1 MTDCNQLV
9 SYYRKFPGHH
19 VEELWNKLMKKG
31 AKSDQLRDIL
41 LFYMYNYLYP
51 TPQQKYFDSLLLI
64 FASKGTSKKTKI
76 VVFQIIEETC
86 MFLESSI
93 AETVCFS
100 SNFSSIIELLNCI
113 LIGGMIP
120 LLDETAVE
128 KLLRLLK
135 EESINDQE
143 RGKLAYFICQAVSSY
158 PSLLSVNQVASL
170 CQDIN
175 KWLQIDHS
183 ASAVSPTQSNLR
195 TQNLNAF
202 EVDGTPAGGLQT
214 ILTLDNSVDTNRS
227 MRLYAFSLIRELAE
241 CHILLHHHL
250 AEAVF
255 THCDILSEQCFRTAA
270 KEHDVLL
277 QKSVLCEV
285 LDLLSQLVHSDK
297 QWGPKALVI
306 VKRINSYVT
315 ERFKGQHSD
324 VSILIRALSFLL
336 NIGETM
342 GYNSYHIS
350 EQLFGDAVYHS
361 YSSDIA
367 AMDIMLFIW
376 KNQNKLATLEQNML
390 KKYFPNLLKIIASH
404 PHLVIE
410 EFLEIIPTFVA
421 PATVVELLHS
431 LLDLPVLA
439 ASLLLHQVPAVLPT
453 EQSSNSCWAS
463 LVVDVRSAAFRS
475 TFSYLLRQQSQ
486 KGQLP
491 GRLGAYIDLLGE
503 LATQSLVITCSQI
516 VPLLLDKFFSA
527 LMLQGDA
534 DAAADVLCALLTRLT
549 LLFKVPGYT
558 DSVHKCLWHQVKYI
572 FKEFPKLVLLKHSEL
587 SDYISILNNRSI
599 CPEVYTHLV
608 WAIGEYTSAEQCGD
622 LCKLDVILKYY
633 ETLECVLYEI
643 LMSLNSEPNMDL
655 KLLNI
660 TCSSLA
666 KLSSRSED
674 LIPRAL
680 LSLSKVKTNIAVS
693 LLKSSSEK
701 QIVIQRV
708 EELTSLLNQPSI
720 ARAVLS
726 ASHDGSQAMSAAVRV
741 LAQFME

>member
-31 AKSDQLRDIL
+31 VKSDQLRDIL

-143 RGKLAYFICQAVSSY
+143 RGKLAYFICQSVSSY

-214 ILTLDNSVDTNRS
+214 ILTLDNSVETNRS

-241 CHILLHHHL
+241 CHTLLHHHL

-324 VSILIRALSFLL
+324 VSILIRALNFLL

-367 AMDIMLFIW
+367 AMDIMLFIL

-390 KKYFPNLLKIIASH
+390 KKYFPNLLKLIACH
-404 PHLVIE
+404 PHLVVE

-421 PATVVELLHS
+421 SATVVELLHS

-491 GRLGAYIDLLGE
+491 GR
-503 LATQSLVITCSQI
+503 
-516 VPLLLDKFFSA
+516 
-527 LMLQGDA
+527 
-534 DAAADVLCALLTRLT
+534 
-549 LLFKVPGYT
+549 
-558 DSVHKCLWHQVKYI
+558 CLWHQVKYI

-587 SDYISILNNRSI
+587 SDYISILNNRNI
-599 CPEVYTHLV
+599 CLEVYTHLV